1 MCTTLWSCSTSKKYG
16 TKLCLVFLARASGSA
31 GSADQSMPV
40 CRMSARLFRHVLPLA
55 LALLT
60 SGHLTAAFV
69 VVKQSLPAMTVHDFG
84 SISAC
89 GRRRSSALRSLI
101 DSASEAHLQA
111 SVSNEQ
117 DIMPS
122 IDART
127 IERAFDEADKSKTG
141 KLGIWEL
148 DQVLTDLG
156 YSTPDEKNDIFAVLD
171 FSRDGLV
178 SRKEF
183 CENMSGSEEE
193 NEFYR
198 RLSRYLQRQSATQQ
212 DVEALIGTTRVDS
225 DPVQGVSEVKQ
236 TTLAQPQTVSKDS
249 WPGKVGEL
257 NTECEFD
264 DLLDAAGET
273 PVLVKA
279 FAPWCRKCAALK
291 APYSKLARAYGDR
304 AVFVKMSVASAELK
318 PMIKDRLDVKQ
329 IPTFQVWKNKKLVD
343 EYVAGKSIPAIPK
356 RVATMLDGKRRSR
369 ESTHPPK
376 RADTRRQILS

>member
-1 MCTTLWSCSTSKKYG
+1 
-16 TKLCLVFLARASGSA
+16 
-31 GSADQSMPV
+31 MPV
-40 CRMSARLFRHVLPLA
+40 CRMSARMFRHVLPLA

-101 DSASEAHLQA
+101 DSASEAHLQT
-111 SVSNEQ
+111 SVSNEL